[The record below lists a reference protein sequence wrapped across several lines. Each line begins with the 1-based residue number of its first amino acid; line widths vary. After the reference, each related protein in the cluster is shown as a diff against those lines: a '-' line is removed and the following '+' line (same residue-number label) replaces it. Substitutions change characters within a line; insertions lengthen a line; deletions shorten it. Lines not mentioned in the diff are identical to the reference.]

1 MKNFSLGDGG
11 NRKSTTQ
18 VRTVMCT
25 TLPCAQAP
33 GGGAALAFL
42 LSGVAPFVHC
52 TGSGQLPSSP
62 LLAPA
67 RFPRSAL
74 VASGPQRESH
84 VWRVEEGRGRV
95 GARMERELCHF
106 GRRLAIV
113 EGAALPCPAP
123 PCLAVPHP
131 ALPCPALSRAPAG
144 RPVRWNE
151 CRVRDLLPTHAHA
164 RRAAQRHGK
173 PCPINKALS
182 FQNSP

>member
-113 EGAALPCPAP
+113 EGAALPCPA
-123 PCLAVPHP
+123 LPHP
-131 ALPCPALSRAPAG
+131 ALPCPTLPCRAPPYREPLRGALSGGMSAECVTYCLLTLTLAG
-144 RPVRWNE
+144 QRSGMGS
-151 CRVRDLLPTHAHA
+151 HA
-164 RRAAQRHGK
+164 Q
-173 PCPINKALS
+173 
-182 FQNSP
+182 